1 MVSVDI
7 NATVKPAAGLSHFF
21 SHLHRWEFLL
31 LGIIGVVSS
40 PMRGAWL
47 SLSRTSSKVATEPF
61 RAVRLTQGKQDAENA
76 STGER
81 KRVIDAFK
89 LASRKDI
96 EKARR
101 KTMEERM
108 QSVLTDGGAGT
119 LMVEK
124 NEDKENDGPAI
135 PPPLPPRRS
144 PMSADQEEAM
154 SPTTMEVD
162 DEETRFQKDLEEA
175 IAASTREGTAAK
187 GAPGPEAEDERLERE
202 TKMAMELSLKEE
214 EEFERGLMEVAS
226 TEKGVD
232 TPPPSKS

>member
-1 MVSVDI
+1 MKKEGLAGFVKGSARSYI
-7 NATVKPAAGLSHFF
+7 NATVKPAAG
-21 SHLHRWEFLL
+21 
-31 LGIIGVVSS
+31 IIGAVSS

-47 SLSRTSSKVATEPF
+47 SLSRIGPKVATEPF

-81 KRVIDAFK
+81 KRVIDAFN

-108 QSVLTDGGAGT
+108 QSVLADGGAGM
-119 LMVEK
+119 LMVDK
-124 NEDKENDGPAI
+124 REDKENDGPAI
-135 PPPLPPRRS
+135 PPPLSSRWS
-144 PMSADQEEAM
+144 PTSANQEEVM

-175 IAASTREGTAAK
+175 IEASARESPGAK
-187 GAPGPEAEDERLERE
+187 RAPGLEGEGERFERE
-202 TKMAMELSLKEE
+202 TKIATELSLKE
-214 EEFERGLMEVAS
+214 
-226 TEKGVD
+226 
-232 TPPPSKS
+232 